1 MRTFDLSPLFRSSI
15 GFDRLSRLM
24 DSAQEQTNSYP
35 PYNIEKTGENAY
47 ELSVAVAGFAPEE
60 LDLTVQERTLVVSGK
75 TAQEEGERKYLHRG
89 IATRAFERR
98 FDLADDIR
106 VGDARLEHGMLHVE
120 LERVIPEEKKPR
132 QIEIRSAAEQVTS
145 SKRGKVI
152 EQKAA

>member
-1 MRTFDLSPLFRSSI
+1 MRTFDLSPLFRSTI
-15 GFDRLSRLM
+15 GFDRLSRLL
-24 DSAQEQTNSYP
+24 DTAQEQTASYP

-47 ELSVAVAGFAPEE
+47 ELSMAVAGFAPDE
-60 LDLTVQERTLVVSGK
+60 LDITVQDRSLIVSGK
-75 TAQEEGERKYLHRG
+75 ATPEEGDRKYLHRG

-98 FDLADDIR
+98 FDLADDMQ
-106 VGDARLEHGMLHVE
+106 VGDARLEHGMLHVA

-132 QIEIRSAAEQVTS
+132 QIAIRNGVDQVTS